1 MTIKT
6 MDINESTN
14 KVLSFP
20 NGRGY
25 KTELRYENSRKFDFY
40 ITALDQECINA
51 LNLREAIGVLENN
64 FCEGKYGRILSIYD
78 YWGYNHI
85 FNLCA
90 SMTRTKFAAMKIA
103 AEESDIDNP
112 LADEIVGYMFDVIS
126 VHSLGFFAKDFEEAE
141 AKLNHTL
148 SSRKYELL
156 NISPRVSLEW

>member
-1 MTIKT
+1 MNT
-6 MDINESTN
+6 NESTN

-25 KTELRYENSRKFDFY
+25 KTELRYENSEKYDFHITTLDAEY
-40 ITALDQECINA
+40 ITAN
-51 LNLREAIGVLENN
+51 NHREAIEVLENN

-103 AEESDIDNP
+103 AEEVETEPDHQ
-112 LADEIVGYMFDVIS
+112 VGSYFDVIS

-141 AKLNHTL
+141 AKLNHWL

-156 NISPRVSLEW
+156 NISPSTNVLGISDD